1 MATPS
6 SDLGG
11 GGATAAAADAPAAK
25 PAKKRRAPKKKADG
39 APSKRSKANA
49 TYTDMITMAIQ
60 ALNNRKGSSTP
71 AITAWIGEQYPKLK
85 VKKTTVGAKIRPLVD
100 SGYLIRV
107 KSSFLLSSATKDA
120 LRKAKAAAKKADGGG
135 GGGGGGGA
143 PAISQKDRGMATD
156 LRVRKHLGLLPLVSD
171 HQDFDDLTEV
181 TPGHAVAPVSR
192 DALPSPR
199 AKKRRRS
206 VPAKGAGESGAAAP
220 DPDAVQPGA
229 AAQAPPAQIP
239 RSSTN
244 GAS

>member
-1 MATPS
+1 MATGLN
-6 SDLGG
+6 DLGG
-11 GGATAAAADAPAAK
+11 DGATAPDAPAAK

-135 GGGGGGGA
+135 GGGGGGGGA
-143 PAISQKDRGMATD
+143 
-156 LRVRKHLGLLPLVSD
+156 
-171 HQDFDDLTEV
+171 
-181 TPGHAVAPVSR
+181 
-192 DALPSPR
+192 
-199 AKKRRRS
+199 RRRS
-206 VPAKGAGESGAAAP
+206 PRRIAEW
-220 DPDAVQPGA
+220 QPTYA
-229 AAQAPPAQIP
+229 CASTSACC
-239 RSSTN
+239 RSSPITRILTT
-244 GAS
+244 